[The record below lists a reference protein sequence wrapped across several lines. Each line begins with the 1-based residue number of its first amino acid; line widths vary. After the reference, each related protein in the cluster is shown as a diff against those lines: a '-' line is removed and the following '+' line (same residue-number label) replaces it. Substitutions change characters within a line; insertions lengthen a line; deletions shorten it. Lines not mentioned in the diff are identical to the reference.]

1 MSDSCMPDVDDIT
14 DALAQAAIDPQ
25 SVSVDG
31 QSVTDRSADDKIK
44 LLQHVAANT
53 NSTGSAWG
61 RTRFAKAVP
70 PGGAP
75 H

>member
-1 MSDSCMPDVDDIT
+1 MPDVDDIT

-25 SVSVDG
+25 TVSVDG
-31 QSVTDRSADDKIK
+31 QSVSDRSADDKIK
-44 LLQHVAANT
+44 LLQHVAANV

-61 RTRFAKAVP
+61 KVRMAKAKP
-70 PGGAP
+70 PGGGP